1 MSRARRTGDAAETP
15 RRCTLA
21 HDSAEIANYVTRRF
35 GAAPSAITADDVA
48 QLRREA
54 SQ

>member
-1 MSRARRTGDAAETP
+1 MKATARRTGDAAETS

-21 HDSAEIANYVTRRF
+21 HEIANYVTRRF

-48 QLRREA
+48 QLRMEA